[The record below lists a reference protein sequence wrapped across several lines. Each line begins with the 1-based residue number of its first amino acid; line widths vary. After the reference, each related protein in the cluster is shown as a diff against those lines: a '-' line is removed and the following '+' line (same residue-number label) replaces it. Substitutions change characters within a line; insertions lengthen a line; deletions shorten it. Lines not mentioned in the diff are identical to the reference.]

1 MTQIS
6 IITPAYID
14 TPEKADWLKETVQSV
29 QAQDFTD
36 WEMIVVD
43 DASPLALDL
52 PDDPRV
58 RVVRAA
64 QNSKPSLCRNTAAA
78 LARSECLLP
87 LDADDRLPAGALR
100 VMFELWN
107 EDRKRVVYGDMQRLE
122 PQESGGYDLGKEV
135 KFPPYEFQ
143 RTLDFR
149 GTIPVTAMH
158 SKEAHT
164 RAGGWKEEFDAGLED
179 VEYWIS
185 CGLAGFCGYHID
197 HVTLY
202 YRRSQQNRS
211 WHMRR
216 TNQREGMMRNIIY
229 QMHENIYEGRDYPMS
244 CCGGKGGVRVNR
256 GVANQASAQF
266 VPPATSLDQVAGGDK
281 VWVEYQGKRQAAFGV
296 RGGYS
301 RISYTISGT
310 GHKFEVHVQDLP
322 IFRRSGRGAD
332 FRIGVAPP
340 EDRVVQEAPKTGI
353 EYDPPPPEM
362 ATIERLDEVA
372 SAEQPAQ
379 REATGSMQPKGTG
392 LDALN
397 LGALQPMLE
406 ADGWTL
412 ERLAEI
418 QDVSDLITYR
428 GIGMVRAA
436 QIMNKAKELAK

>member
-87 LDADDRLPAGALR
+87 LDADDRLPAGTLR

-256 GVANQASAQF
+256 GVANQRAGTRCGSNTRANARPPSGCGVAIRASRTPSAAR
-266 VPPATSLDQVAGGDK
+266 ATSLKSTYRTCPSSGAAGG
-281 VWVEYQGKRQAAFGV
+281 GRIFG
-296 RGGYS
+296 
-301 RISYTISGT
+301 
-310 GHKFEVHVQDLP
+310 LAWL
-322 IFRRSGRGAD
+322 RR
-332 FRIGVAPP
+332 RIGSCRKRPRP
-340 EDRVVQEAPKTGI
+340 G
-353 EYDPPPPEM
+353 
-362 ATIERLDEVA
+362 
-372 SAEQPAQ
+372 
-379 REATGSMQPKGTG
+379 
-392 LDALN
+392 
-397 LGALQPMLE
+397 
-406 ADGWTL
+406 
-412 ERLAEI
+412 
-418 QDVSDLITYR
+418 
-428 GIGMVRAA
+428 
-436 QIMNKAKELAK
+436 